1 MTTDQKHR
9 IAPFAAMLVLATT
22 GCASNELGAVG
33 PDGGAHLPPT
43 EGHAFLQIIGDK
55 SVFLGN
61 GAQKELV
68 VKYVDDGGDALAGTV
83 TFALKGTA
91 AGASLSAASGVTG
104 SDGSVHLWVTGGASG
119 EAAFNVEASAEYAT
133 AVDWNVAV
141 KVSTTQPPGPLQVI
155 GSYQLESEFNLVSGI
170 PGTAGDVVRAIVAM
184 TDDPNDPSS
193 WLLDQIAQIA
203 GTGSAVKSALDTV
216 RPALDSILNGL
227 IADASG
233 KIVVDGVQLDIVA
246 FFKRFGNSFGD
257 AAQKFGLKSTLEIYA
272 GPNST
277 LLAKHTVTG
286 VFFKIDGKRT
296 DKTLAELNM
305 DNIVVDKVPV
315 TVVTESQITIGDH
328 DIGLDYGALITFAL
342 DNIIIPAI
350 DSTAGSVRE
359 LLLDVVPCDDIGAW
373 IADNTGIG
381 GEGLWES
388 LCQTAIAAGASYLE
402 GKLGELGGQ
411 ATDFKIHGSAR
422 PVDSNSDRKV
432 DGFVG
437 GLWEGQLMF
446 AGQPSA
452 LSKPM
457 QTFTGTRAGN

>member
-1 MTTDQKHR
+1 MTTDKKHR
-9 IAPFAAMLVLATT
+9 IAPLAAMLVLATA
-22 GCASNELGAVG
+22 GCASSELGPAD
-33 PDGGAHLPPT
+33 PDGGTRPPT
-43 EGHAFLQIIGDK
+43 EGHAYLQIVGDK
-55 SVFLGN
+55 SVFIGN
-61 GAQKELV
+61 SAQKELV

-83 TFALKGTA
+83 SFAVKGSGGGA
-91 AGASLSAASGVTG
+91 ALSQTSGVTG
-104 SDGSVHLWVTGGASG
+104 GDGSVHIWVTGGASG
-119 EAAFNVEASAEYAT
+119 EASFNVEASAQYAT

-141 KVSTTQPPGPLQVI
+141 KTSISPPPGPLQVI
-155 GSYQLESEFNLVSGI
+155 GTYQLESEFNLVSGI
-170 PGTAGDVVRAIVAM
+170 PGTAGDVVRAVIAM

-193 WLLDQIAQIA
+193 WLLDQIA
-203 GTGSAVKSALDTV
+203 GTGSTAKSALDTV

-227 IADASG
+227 IAQASG
-233 KIVVDGVQLDIVA
+233 DIVIDGVHLDIVA
-246 FFKRFGNSFGD
+246 FFKKIGNDFGD
-257 AAQKFGLKSTLEIYA
+257 ASQKFGLKSTFQIYA
-272 GPNST
+272 GPGST
-277 LLAKHTVTG
+277 LLAKHTITG

-296 DKTLAELNM
+296 DKTLAELDM

-315 TVVTESQITIGDH
+315 TMVSESQITIGDH

-359 LLLDVVPCDDIGAW
+359 LLLDVVPCDDVGSW

-381 GEGLWES
+381 SEGVWSS

-411 ATDFKIHGSAR
+411 ATDFKIHGTAR
-422 PVDSNSDRKV
+422 PVDSNTDRKV
-432 DGFVG
+432 DSFVG

-452 LSKPM
+452 LAKPM
-457 QTFTGTRAGN
+457 QTFTATRTGN